1 MVERD
6 QLLKR
11 KLPKSV
17 RSAID
22 ELKQALLEIY
32 GERLSGIYLYGS
44 YARGDF
50 HPGSDIDIVVALK
63 GTVTPGREIDRM
75 SERVSD
81 ICLEHDVLIAI
92 FPVPED
98 WLQIR
103 QSPLFVNLRRE
114 GVAL

>member
-1 MVERD
+1 MIRH
-6 QLLKR
+6 
-11 KLPKSV
+11 KLPKSI
-17 RSAID
+17 RLALK
-22 ELKQALLEIY
+22 ELKQFLAQIY

-50 HPGSDIDIVVALK
+50 HPGSDLDILIALK
-63 GTVTPGREIDRM
+63 GVVNPSREIDRL

-81 ICLEHDVLIAI
+81 ICLEYDVLIAT

-98 WLQIR
+98 WLQAR
-103 QSPLFVNLRRE
+103 KSPLFENVRRE